1 VGDDVLFEV
10 RRGTMEAPLHVN
22 EGVRTSTIKATT
34 VMALGLAG
42 VIVPSLGLFPKLT
55 QNTPH
60 PHQLLTCHGQ
70 EYIASPK
77 AREANYGRNL

>member
-1 VGDDVLFEV
+1 MRNDVLFEFGGRAV
-10 RRGTMEAPLHVN
+10 KATLHVD
-22 EGVRTSTIKATT
+22 EGIRAAAVEGST
-34 VMALGLAG
+34 VVALSLAG
-42 VIVPSLGLFPKLT
+42 MVAPSLGLFPKLT
-55 QNTPH
+55 QSTPH